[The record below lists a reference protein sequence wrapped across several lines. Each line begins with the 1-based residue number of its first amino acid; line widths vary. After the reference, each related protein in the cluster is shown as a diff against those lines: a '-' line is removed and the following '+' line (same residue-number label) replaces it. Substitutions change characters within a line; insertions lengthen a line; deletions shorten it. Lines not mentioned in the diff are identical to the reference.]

1 MAYSRV
7 SEHSSMLFDATRNEA
22 YARAI
27 RGLVKPESVVLD
39 LGAGMGL
46 HGLLAAASGASRV
59 YLAEPQPVVHAARE
73 AARANHLTERVV
85 ILQNRIEDVR
95 LEERADLII
104 SVFTGNLLYSEDLLP
119 SLFHARDKYLK
130 PNGRLLPD
138 RAQLWLAPLCAPAL
152 HAKFI
157 SRWSAPVMGLD
168 YSAGRR
174 YLANEILWPSRAS
187 LAESCQLGPGAP
199 LVDLELMTATS
210 GDCRATGTCGI
221 ETSGLC
227 HGLLGWIQIRLLDQ
241 WLSSHPSAP
250 EVHWS
255 PAILPLD
262 PPLQLEKG
270 EQISVAIDRPYQGD
284 WTWTVSAATGVRR
297 HSTFLSGSHGISE
310 LRALAPQSRPGLN
323 EEGSEVLC
331 VLDMMRRSLSNQAI
345 AESIAQSGDK
355 DPIGALRRV
364 QAIAMRYGRRG

>member
-1 MAYSRV
+1 
-7 SEHSSMLFDATRNEA
+7 MLFDATRNEA

-27 RGLVKPESVVLD
+27 HSLVRPESVVLD

-46 HGLLAAASGASRV
+46 HGLLAAAAGASRV

-73 AARANHLTERVV
+73 AAQANRLAERVV
-85 ILQNRIEDVR
+85 ILQNRIEEVP
-95 LEERADLII
+95 LEEPVDLIV
-104 SVFTGNLLYSEDLLP
+104 SVLTGNLLYSEDLLP
-119 SLFHARDKYLK
+119 SLFHARDRYLK
-130 PNGRLLPD
+130 PGGHLLPD

-174 YLANEILWPSRAS
+174 FLANEILWPSRES
-187 LAESCQLGPGAP
+187 LAEARQLGEGVP
-199 LVDLELMTATS
+199 LVDLDLMTAVS
-210 GDCRATGTCGI
+210 GDCRATATCSI

-255 PAILPLD
+255 PALLPLD
-262 PPLQLEKG
+262 PPLQLERG
-270 EQISVAIDRPYQGD
+270 ELISVAVDRPFQGD
-284 WTWTVSAATGVRR
+284 WTWTVSAGAGVRR
-297 HSTFLSGSHGISE
+297 HSTFFSGAHGVAE
-310 LRALAPQSRPGLN
+310 LRAISPHNRPGLN
-323 EEGSEVLC
+323 EAGSEVLRI
-331 VLDMMRRSLSNQAI
+331 LDMMGQGLSNQAI
-345 AESIAQSGDK
+345 ADSVAQSGDK

-364 QAIAMRYGRRG
+364 QAIALRYGRTG